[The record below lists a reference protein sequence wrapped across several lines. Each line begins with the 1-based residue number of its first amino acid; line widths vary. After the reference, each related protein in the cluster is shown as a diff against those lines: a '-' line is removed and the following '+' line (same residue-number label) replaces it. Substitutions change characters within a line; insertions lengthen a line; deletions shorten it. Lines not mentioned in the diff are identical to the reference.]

1 MIDHSGLDSP
11 TLSPVESLLW
21 LCASLGQPHREIL
34 VALLGMADADG
45 KVVPDEAG
53 SIYQHAALQA
63 DRSPGYSNRVL
74 NELVWYGLIR
84 ANKTK
89 VKLANGKT
97 RLMECYR
104 IVGFEHYRH
113 WAVQCV
119 LNAEHIK
126 GRSEKASQPDW
137 TERLNA
143 IV

>member
-1 MIDHSGLDSP
+1 MTDHSGPDGP
-11 TLSPVESLLW
+11 TLSPIESLLW
-21 LCASLGQPHREIL
+21 LCASLGQCHRELLI
-34 VALLGMADADG
+34 ALLGMADAAG
-45 KVVPDEAG
+45 KVVPAESG

-84 ANKTK
+84 SYKTK
-89 VKLANGKT
+89 VELSDGKA

-119 LNAEHIK
+119 LNAKHIK
-126 GRSEKASQPDW
+126 GRSHRASQQDW
-137 TERLNA
+137 TERLDA